1 MHGEG
6 KEIWPDHSIYEGTY
20 KDGQKHG
27 HGKITWEQSSFEGMF
42 ENDQFH
48 GEGHYKWKDG
58 NEF

>member
-6 KEIWPDHSIYEGTY
+6 KEIWPDHSVYEGSY

-42 ENDQFH
+42 END
-48 GEGHYKWKDG
+48 
-58 NEF
+58 